1 MRVATWNIN
10 GLRARLD
17 YLRFWLQ
24 ARKPDVVGLQ
34 ELKIT
39 DDEFPTEFFSEL
51 GYHATTYGQKAWNG
65 VAVLSLRP
73 AEVLE
78 RGLPGEDDFGARLL
92 RVKVDELQFTTVY
105 CPNGKDLGHDDFPKK
120 LAWFD
125 SLLRY
130 WATQDR
136 NTPAVLCGDFNLVPT
151 ALDTLAHRRH
161 RRSDLPHQSRARS
174 IRRPARSR
182 PDRSVPASPSRQE
195 SVLVVGLSRRRIPQ
209 RARLADRHGAGDRRG
224 RAAREG
230 SGDRSRLSQEGRRVH
245 RFGSRAG
252 VCRPRLASARAGVRI
267 VVFAFAHHFVAAVR
281 LVERG
286 DGIRVGG
293 KIAYFRSRLDAI
305 VGKR

>member
-17 YLRFWLQ
+17 YLRLWLQ

-39 DDEFPTEFFSEL
+39 DDEFPAEFFSDL

-78 RGLPGEDDFGARLL
+78 RGLPGEDEFGSRLL
-92 RVKVDELQFTTVY
+92 RVKVDDLQFTTVY
-105 CPNGKDLGHDDFPKK
+105 CPNGKELGHDDFPKK

-136 NTPAVLCGDFNLVPT
+136 NAAAVLCGDFNVVPM
-151 ALDTLAHRRH
+151 ALDSWITGDTDDLIFHTKAERDRFAALLDLGLVDLFRH
-161 RRSDLPHQSRARS
+161 HH
-174 IRRPARSR
+174 
-182 PDRSVPASPSRQE
+182 PDRQAFSWW
-195 SVLVVGLSRRRIPQ
+195 
-209 RARLADRHGAGDRRG
+209 DY
-224 RAAREG
+224 
-230 SGDRSRLSQEGRRVH
+230 
-245 RFGSRAG
+245 RAG
-252 VCRPRLASARAGVRI
+252 AFHKGQGLRIDMVLATAPIAQRVKEVEIDRDYRKKVEGFIASDHAP
-267 VVFAFAHHFVAAVR
+267 VFAD
-281 LVERG
+281 LE
-286 DGIRVGG
+286 
-293 KIAYFRSRLDAI
+293 
-305 VGKR
+305 